1 MPDEIKT
8 CVACAEEIKGGAT
21 LCRFCGTRQDDPR
34 FDKSEA
40 EPVDEPRPPDSGL
53 VATSRKNPLPTPT
66 ALEKKSKGPIFI
78 LMGVVAAIAVLAS
91 AIFIDATTPA
101 LETLPPPNAS
111 QAEEQIGGSFD
122 DPVPP
127 GEVSVKELIPGSCVN
142 DLSLEPDEI
151 HYSVPVVDCSD
162 PHDSEIFLV
171 GDLTYDYYPSISQL
185 STFLESLCAEG
196 FSSYVGENPE
206 DSNLAYSFWVPVEE
220 EWEKGYE
227 RYHCIL
233 WDPQGQKTGSAKG
246 TSTEANN
253 LDVGD
258 IYEQVID
265 SVVTVFCP
273 GVSQGSGFG
282 FDVMPAEGYASAVV
296 TNFHVIEECSYD
308 GYRTVEIDTSTGQT
322 IYGFVWNWDEENDL
336 ALIMVDAYVPPI
348 QPAEDGR
355 VGDPVIAIGS
365 PLGFAGTLTQ
375 GIISQVYSDAYQT
388 DASIN
393 PGNSGGPLLDMSGR
407 LLGINTLGFEGG
419 GINIA
424 FRHEV
429 LCERVLVCD

>member
-1 MPDEIKT
+1 
-8 CVACAEEIKGGAT
+8 
-21 LCRFCGTRQDDPR
+21 
-34 FDKSEA
+34 
-40 EPVDEPRPPDSGL
+40 
-53 VATSRKNPLPTPT
+53 VATGPNNPLPNPT
-66 ALEKKSKGPIFI
+66 ALEKKSKGPLFI
-78 LMGVVAAIAVLAS
+78 LMGVVAVSAVIGLAIV
-91 AIFIDATTPA
+91 FGPTTPA
-101 LETLPPPNAS
+101 PETPLTVTAS
-111 QAEEQIGGSFD
+111 QGAEQFGGSFD

-127 GEVSVKELIPGSCVN
+127 GEVSVKELIPGTCVN
-142 DLSLEPDEI
+142 DLSLDPTKI
-151 HYSVPVVDCSD
+151 YFSVPVVDCD
-162 PHDSEIFLV
+162 EPHDSEIFLV

-196 FSSYVGENPE
+196 FSSYAGENPA

-282 FDVMPAEGYASAVV
+282 FDVLPADGYASAVV
-296 TNFHVIEECSYD
+296 TNFHVIEQCSYD

-322 IYGFVWNWDEENDL
+322 IYGVVWNWDEENDL

-348 QPAEDGR
+348 QPAEEGR

-424 FRHEV
+424 FRHEL